1 MKEDGV
7 KVDKLNKTIE
17 EMMEEMKL
25 KDAKIKSLN
34 DRVESL
40 LVSSL
45 EETQKRSQLQ
55 NQYEL
60 LEKSIQSLRNGEGK
74 ELLPPLQSSLMNVT
88 SLRDLLIQTQ
98 ERADDLQARLNNT
111 EKECTMVCL
120 SKWLNLVF

>member
-1 MKEDGV
+1 MDQ
-7 KVDKLNKTIE
+7 LNKTIE
-17 EMMEEMKL
+17 EMTEEMKL

-60 LEKSIQSLRNGEGK
+60 LEKSIQSLRNGEGT

-98 ERADDLQARLNNT
+98 ERADDLQTHLNST
-111 EKECTMVCL
+111 EKECTMVGL
-120 SKWLNLVF
+120 SKWLNLVFCKN

>member
-1 MKEDGV
+1 MDR
-7 KVDKLNKTIE
+7 LNKTIE
-17 EMMEEMKL
+17 EMTEEMKL

-60 LEKSIQSLRNGEGK
+60 LEKSIQSLRNGEGT
-74 ELLPPLQSSLMNVT
+74 ELLSPLQSSLMSVT

-98 ERADDLQARLNNT
+98 ERADDLQTRLNST

-120 SKWLNLVF
+120 LK